1 MSGAMT
7 TFSAGAATQGNEALS
22 VLISVWMSATLPD
35 RPPLRLVREP
45 HSIAPADPDPG
56 DFDAVFRRFAPYV
69 ARVGTR
75 LLGADGEVDDLVQEV
90 FIEAHRGLSG
100 VREPKALRGWLARI
114 AVRRATR
121 RLRRRRL
128 LVLLSLQSI
137 PEAALPFDASLG
149 PEHAAEVAALCR
161 RLDRMAAEERVAWI
175 LKHVEGESLDD
186 IAVLCG
192 CSKSTVQRRLRG
204 AAAHFEPPE
213 AP

>member
-1 MSGAMT
+1 MT
-7 TFSAGAATQGNEALS
+7 TFPAFAATQKDEGLCLFRS
-22 VLISVWMSATLPD
+22 VFMSAPMPD
-35 RPPLRLVREP
+35 RPPLRLVRE
-45 HSIAPADPDPG
+45 ADSFAQTEPDLG

-114 AVRRATR
+114 AVRRATK

-149 PEHAAEVAALCR
+149 PEHAAEIAALCR
-161 RLDRMAAEERVAWI
+161 RLDRMAAEDRVAWI

-192 CSKSTVQRRLRG
+192 CSKSTVQRRLRR
-204 AAAHFEPPE
+204 AAAHFDPPE